1 MVRSC
6 GFTPTMVAPSKLRNS
21 LDSDER
27 RSDFTPL
34 IRLPAIRMPHA
45 LDIRRYTRAD
55 FAGSLDGF
63 RLRWRYGAGSVRT
76 RFANGKITLGS
87 LFHVQILPVH

>member
-6 GFTPTMVAPSKLRNS
+6 GFTPTMLALSKLRNS

-27 RSDFTPL
+27 RSGFTPL
-34 IRLPAIRMPHA
+34 IRLTAIRVPHA
-45 LDIRRYTRAD
+45 LYVRRHARAD

-63 RLRWRYGAGSVRT
+63 RLR
-76 RFANGKITLGS
+76 
-87 LFHVQILPVH
+87 